1 VRKNFEIIQK
11 ENRMDTF
18 PAAAQREALAKFA
31 AALGASENSL
41 KLDKCRD
48 WHIAGKHG
56 HVFAYAKGR
65 FQIFVF
71 SGARQ
76 AWTFA
81 KQALAFARLCNDGDE
96 EGAFFLDRLPTK
108 SEAGTIRT
116 HCGIHK
122 RPFISAARRADLVS
136 LGRVLKNTRLAA

>member
-1 VRKNFEIIQK
+1 
-11 ENRMDTF
+11 MDTF
-18 PAAAQREALAKFA
+18 PPASQREALIKFA

-48 WHIAGKHG
+48 WHIAGKSG

-65 FQIFVF
+65 FQIFIF

-81 KQALAFARLCNDGDE
+81 KKALAFARLCNDGDD
-96 EGAFFLDRLPTK
+96 EGSFYLDRLPTK
-108 SEAGTIRT
+108 SEASAIRS
-116 HCGIHK
+116 HSGIHK
-122 RPFISAARRADLVS
+122 RPSISAARFAERDER
-136 LGRVLKNTRLAA
+136 GRVLRKTPIAA